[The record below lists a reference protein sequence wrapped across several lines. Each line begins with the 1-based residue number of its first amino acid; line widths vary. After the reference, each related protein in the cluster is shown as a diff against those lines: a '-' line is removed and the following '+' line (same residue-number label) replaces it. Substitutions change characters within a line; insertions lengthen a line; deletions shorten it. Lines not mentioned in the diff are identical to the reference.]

1 VGFADADRE
10 TLLVVRRN
18 LLHGLNELARHADA
32 GTLYA
37 TADGA
42 HSPPVASGWLIVVLL
57 DQVNAEL
64 HSRPGA
70 AVVPAR

>member
-1 VGFADADRE
+1 MGFAEADRA

-18 LLHGLNELARHADA
+18 LLHGLSRLAEHAAA

-42 HSPPVASGWLIVVLL
+42 HSPPVASGWLAVALL

-64 HSRPGA
+64 HARQRPATPSG
-70 AVVPAR
+70 